1 MNILIEKYHLSRTN
15 KWIVQ
20 YRYANE
26 LLDGFADFVSEKL
39 ADEFIKVNNLV
50 SPEESNSIH

>member
-1 MNILIEKYHLSRTN
+1 MNILIEKYHLNRTN

-26 LLDGFADFVSEKL
+26 ILDGFADFVSEEL
-39 ADEFIKVNNLV
+39 ADQFIKVNNLV
-50 SPEESNSIH
+50 SLQESNSIS